1 VKQSVVAGSVNGIL
15 FTAVEIPMMLPAGKR
30 RLESVELE
38 NARRR
43 GSNLT
48 FTRAFYVNSF
58 LASNLEF

>member
-1 VKQSVVAGSVNGIL
+1 MVAGSANGIL
-15 FTAVEIPMMLPAGKR
+15 LTAVEIPMMLPTGKR
-30 RLESVELE
+30 RLEHAELE

-48 FTRAFYVNSF
+48 FTLAFYVNLF